1 MQQDVFEQFSLLILK
16 MSKIVQ
22 KIKALEMVPFDLKA
36 VHVMIL
42 YLLRMHREGLSVSEL
57 CRQTMDDKAAVSRAV
72 SVLRERGY
80 VEPEDTR
87 LSPVRLTKEG
97 EELAAYI
104 SGRAACA
111 VSEGGVGLSDAERE
125 QHPGGTMI
133 KLLADSAC
141 DLEAEEAKAR
151 GIALLPL
158 YIRFGDEEFQDG
170 VTLSHRAFF
179 EKLVETDDIP
189 KTSQISE
196 YRFAEAFEELTKD
209 GSEVIAVV
217 LSSKLSGTCQSAV
230 KASKKF
236 EGKVFV
242 VDSMNACLGERI
254 LVEYAARLIEEG
266 KLSAREIAAE
276 LANKKGKIKLLA
288 LLDTL
293 KYLRKGGR
301 ISSVTAI
308 AGEITERP
316 DKVLKQGFAVR

>member
-1 MQQDVFEQFSLLILK
+1 
-16 MSKIVQ
+16 
-22 KIKALEMVPFDLKA
+22 
-36 VHVMIL
+36 
-42 YLLRMHREGLSVSEL
+42 
-57 CRQTMDDKAAVSRAV
+57 
-72 SVLRERGY
+72 
-80 VEPEDTR
+80 
-87 LSPVRLTKEG
+87 
-97 EELAAYI
+97 
-104 SGRAACA
+104 
-111 VSEGGVGLSDAERE
+111 
-125 QHPGGTMI
+125 MI

-151 GIALLPL
+151 GIALIPL

-196 YRFAEAFEELTKD
+196 YRFTEAFEDLTKD

-276 LANKKGKIKLLA
+276 LENKKGKIKLLA

-308 AGEITERP
+308 AGEMLSIKPVITVAEGEPKLRRWAP
-316 DKVLKQGFAVR
+316 RRAITCSTAWWRNAAASIFPCPIRSRIRGFPKSIF